1 MRIRLYP
8 AQYDFV
14 VFKGRFAAFI
24 GGVGSGKTFAG
35 AVKALRAALT
45 LEGLGMVVA
54 PTYPMLRDATLRT
67 FLTIAAEAQP
77 QFYKTEMRVQLVNGA
92 EILFRSA
99 DEPDRL
105 RGVNLNWAWIDEAA
119 LCPVGTWDVVIG
131 RLRGD
136 STAGPCWVTTTPKGR
151 NWLYERQTEM
161 AVFRATTFDNPFLN
175 RDFVASLQSAYS
187 GNSAFARQE
196 LYGEFV
202 SFEGL
207 VYEEFDRGVH
217 IWQGA
222 WPAFKQVIAGVD
234 EGYVNPA
241 VILVIGLDG
250 DGRAYV
256 VEEFYRR
263 RVLQADVVAEARR
276 LAEVWHVEAFY
287 VDPSAAGLI
296 AEMQSMG
303 LNALPGR
310 NEVMPGIQG
319 IKSRLLIQGDGRP
332 RLFFSPG
339 CVNLMAEMES
349 YTWREGRQGRR
360 DEPEKVNDHGPDAL
374 RYALASLEA
383 TGGRLLLWGADD
395 F

>member
-1 MRIRLYP
+1 
-8 AQYDFV
+8 
-14 VFKGRFAAFI
+14 
-24 GGVGSGKTFAG
+24 
-35 AVKALRAALT
+35 
-45 LEGLGMVVA
+45 MVVA